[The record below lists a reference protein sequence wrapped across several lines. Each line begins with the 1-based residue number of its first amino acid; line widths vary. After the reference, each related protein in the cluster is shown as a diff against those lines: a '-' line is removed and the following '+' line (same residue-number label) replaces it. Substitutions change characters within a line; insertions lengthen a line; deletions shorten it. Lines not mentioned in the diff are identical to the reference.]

1 MYKKPS
7 RIVNDESPCSSYAKN
22 RKNSKRPTFIEQ
34 TQYYIL
40 GGLPILAK
48 KSNNSEKL
56 MIFALGGVG
65 EIGKNMYVV
74 QYDDDIVVVDAGLKF
89 PEEDMLGIDLVIPD
103 ISYLTENRDKVR
115 GIIVTHGHEDHIGGL
130 PYVLKH
136 LNVPL
141 YATKLTLGLIENKLR
156 EANLLG
162 ETKRIL
168 INADSELKLGST
180 LTATFFKTNHS
191 IPDSVGVCIDTPE
204 GNVVH
209 TGDFKFDHTPV
220 NDQFADLQRMAEIGQ
235 KGVLALLSDSTNA
248 EKPGFTPSEKSVGIV
263 LEDIFRKARQRVVV
277 ATFASNVHRIQQV
290 VNAADATGRKIV
302 VVGRSMVNVVSI
314 ASELGY
320 LEIPEGMIIE
330 PEEIN
335 RIGADR
341 VAILCTGSQGEPMSA
356 LSRMARS
363 THRKVDILPG
373 DTVII
378 AATPVPGNE
387 KYVGRTIDAL
397 FRLGAEVI
405 YSGSNKGVHVSGHGS
420 QEELKLMLNL
430 MRPKF
435 FIPIHGEYRMLRKHA
450 QLGESV
456 GVDPDNIFLVDIG
469 DVVEIHN
476 GEARKA
482 GKVPSGNVL
491 IDGLGVGDVGN
502 IVLRDRKLLSQDGIL
517 VVVVTLSKQDGRI
530 VSGPDIISRGF
541 VYVRESEGLLDEA
554 NRVVTSTLQR
564 LMSENVNEWASLKSG
579 VKDSLGRFLFDQTR
593 RRPMILPI
601 IMEV

>member
-1 MYKKPS
+1 M
-7 RIVNDESPCSSYAKN
+7 
-22 RKNSKRPTFIEQ
+22 T
-34 TQYYIL
+34 IL
-40 GGLPILAK
+40 
-48 KSNNSEKL
+48 
-56 MIFALGGVG
+56 ALGGVA

-74 QYDDDIVVVDAGLKF
+74 QYANDIVVIDAGLKF
-89 PEEDMLGIDLVIPD
+89 PEEDMLGIDIVIPD
-103 ISYLTENRDKVR
+103 ITYLTENRDKVR
-115 GIIVTHGHEDHIGGL
+115 GIVLTHGHEDHIGGL
-130 PYVLKH
+130 PYVLKN
-136 LNVPL
+136 LNVPV
-141 YATKLTLGLIENKLR
+141 YGTKLTLGLVENKLK
-156 EANLLG
+156 EAGLLG

-168 INADSELKLGST
+168 INADSEIELGSSMK
-180 LTATFFKTNHS
+180 ATFFKTNHS
-191 IPDSVGVCIDTPE
+191 IPDSVGVCIETPE

-220 NDQFADLQRMAEIGQ
+220 NGQFADLHRMGEIGAR
-235 KGVLALLSDSTNA
+235 GVLALLSDSTNA
-248 EKPGFTPSEKSVGIV
+248 EKPGFTPSEKNVGLV
-263 LEDIFRKARQRVVV
+263 LNDIFQKASQRVVV
-277 ATFASNVHRIQQV
+277 ATFASNVHRVQQV
-290 VNAADATGRKIV
+290 IDAAYATDRKVTII
-302 VVGRSMVNVVSI
+302 GRSMVNVVTI

-320 LEIPEGMIIE
+320 LNVPDGILIE
-330 PEEIN
+330 PEEVN
-335 RIGADR
+335 KMAADR
-341 VAILCTGSQGEPMSA
+341 VVILCTGSQGEPMSA
-356 LSRMARS
+356 LTRMARS

-387 KYVGRTIDAL
+387 KFVGRTIDEL

-405 YSGSNKGVHVSGHGS
+405 YSGSNSGVHVSGHGS

-430 MRPKF
+430 MKPKY

-456 GVDPDNIFLVDIG
+456 GVDPENIFLIDIG
-469 DVVEIHN
+469 DMVEIEQ
-476 GEARKA
+476 GSARKA
-482 GKVPSGNVL
+482 GKVPAGNVL

-517 VVVVTLSKQDGRI
+517 VVVVTLSKQDGTI

-554 NRVVTSTLQR
+554 NRIVSSTLEK
-564 LMSENVNEWASLKSG
+564 LMSENVNEWASLKTN
-579 VKDSLGRFLFDQTR
+579 VKDALGRFLYEQTR

>member
-1 MYKKPS
+1 LSKKTN
-7 RIVNDESPCSSYAKN
+7 ND
-22 RKNSKRPTFIEQ
+22 
-34 TQYYIL
+34 
-40 GGLPILAK
+40 
-48 KSNNSEKL
+48 KL

-74 QYDDDIVVVDAGLKF
+74 QYGNDIVVVDSGLKF
-89 PEEDMLGIDLVIPD
+89 PEEDMLGIDIVIPD

-115 GIIVTHGHEDHIGGL
+115 GIVLTHGHEDHIGGL

-136 LNVPL
+136 LNVPV
-141 YATKLTLGLIENKLR
+141 YGTKLTLGLVENKLK

-168 INADSELKLGST
+168 INADSEIKLGST
-180 LTATFFKTNHS
+180 LKATFFRTNHS

-204 GNVVH
+204 GAVVH

-220 NDQFADLQRMAEIGQ
+220 NGQYADLQRMAEIGTR
-235 KGVLALLSDSTNA
+235 GVLALLSDSTNA

-263 LEDIFRKARQRVVV
+263 LEDIFRKSRQRVVV

-290 VNAADATGRKIV
+290 INAAEATGRKVTVI
-302 VVGRSMVNVVSI
+302 GRSMVNVVGI
-314 ASELGY
+314 ASDLGY
-320 LEIPEGMIIE
+320 LEIPDGMLIE
-330 PEEIN
+330 PEEV
-335 RIGADR
+335 GKMSADR
-341 VAILCTGSQGEPMSA
+341 VVILCTGSQGEPMSA
-356 LSRMARS
+356 LTRMARS

-373 DTVII
+373 DSVII

-387 KYVGRTIDAL
+387 KYVGRTIDEL
-397 FRLGAEVI
+397 FRLGANVY
-405 YSGSNKGVHVSGHGS
+405 YSAANPGIHVSGHGS

-430 MRPKF
+430 MKPKF
-435 FIPIHGEYRMLRKHA
+435 FLPIHGEFRMQRRHA
-450 QLGESV
+450 LLAEGV
-456 GVDPDNIFLVDIG
+456 GIEPENIFITDIG
-469 DVVEIHN
+469 EVIEIQN
-476 GEARKA
+476 GGARRA
-482 GKVPSGNVL
+482 GKVTAGNVL

-517 VVVVTLSKQDGRI
+517 VVVVTLSKQDGTI
-530 VSGPDIISRGF
+530 KSGPDIISRGF

-554 NRVVTSTLQR
+554 NRIVSSTLHK
-564 LMSENVNEWASLKSG
+564 LMSENVNEWASLKTN
-579 VKDSLGRFLFDQTR
+579 VKDALGRFLYEQTR

>member
-1 MYKKPS
+1 MSKKNN
-7 RIVNDESPCSSYAKN
+7 ND
-22 RKNSKRPTFIEQ
+22 
-34 TQYYIL
+34 
-40 GGLPILAK
+40 
-48 KSNNSEKL
+48 KL

-65 EIGKNMYVV
+65 EIGKNMYVI
-74 QYDDDIVVVDAGLKF
+74 QYANDIVVVDSGLKF
-89 PEEDMLGIDLVIPD
+89 PEEDMLGIDIVIPD

-115 GIIVTHGHEDHIGGL
+115 GIILTHGHEDHIGGL

-136 LNVPL
+136 LNVPV
-141 YATKLTLGLIENKLR
+141 YGTRLTLGLVENKLK

-168 INADSELKLGST
+168 IDADSEIQLGSV
-180 LTATFFKTNHS
+180 LKASFFATNHS
-191 IPDSVGVCIDTPE
+191 IPDSVGVCVETPE
-204 GNVVH
+204 GAVVH

-220 NDQFADLQRMAEIGQ
+220 NGQYADLQRMAQIGSN
-235 KGVLALLSDSTNA
+235 GVLALLSDSTNA
-248 EKPGFTPSEKSVGIV
+248 EKPGFTPSEKNVGIV
-263 LEDIFRKARQRVVV
+263 LEDIFRKASQRVVV

-290 VNAADATGRKIV
+290 INAADVTGRKVAVI
-302 VVGRSMVNVVSI
+302 GRSMVNVVGI

-320 LEIPEGMIIE
+320 LEIPDGMIIE
-330 PEEIN
+330 PEEV
-335 RIGADR
+335 GKMAADR
-341 VAILCTGSQGEPMSA
+341 VVILCTGSQGEPMSA
-356 LSRMARS
+356 LTRMARS

-387 KYVGRTIDAL
+387 KYVGRTIDEL
-397 FRLGAEVI
+397 FRLGANVH
-405 YSGSNKGVHVSGHGS
+405 YSGANSGVHVSGHGS

-430 MRPKF
+430 MKPKF
-435 FIPIHGEYRMLRKHA
+435 FMPIHGEYRMQRRHA
-450 QLGESV
+450 VLAESV
-456 GVDPDNIFLVDIG
+456 GVEPENIFVTDIG
-469 DVVEIHN
+469 EVIEIQ
-476 GEARKA
+476 GGAARRA
-482 GKVPSGNVL
+482 GKVTAGNVL

-517 VVVVTLSKQDGRI
+517 VVVVTLSKQDGKI

-554 NRVVTSTLQR
+554 NRIVSSTLQK
-564 LMSENVNEWASLKSG
+564 LMSENVNEWASLKTN
-579 VKDSLGRFLFDQTR
+579 VKDALGRFLYEQTR

>member
-1 MYKKPS
+1 
-7 RIVNDESPCSSYAKN
+7 
-22 RKNSKRPTFIEQ
+22 
-34 TQYYIL
+34 
-40 GGLPILAK
+40 
-48 KSNNSEKL
+48 

-74 QYDDDIVVVDAGLKF
+74 QYGNDIVVVDAGLKF
-89 PEEDMLGIDLVIPD
+89 PEEDMLGIDIVIPD
-103 ISYLTENRDKVR
+103 ISYLTENRDKVK
-115 GIIVTHGHEDHIGGL
+115 GIVLTHGHEDHIGGL

-136 LNVPL
+136 LNVPV
-141 YATKLTLGLIENKLR
+141 YGTKLTLGLVENKLK

-168 INADSELKLGST
+168 INEDSEIQLGNSLKVN
-180 LTATFFKTNHS
+180 FFKTNHS
-191 IPDSVGVCIDTPE
+191 IPDSVGVCVETPE
-204 GNVVH
+204 GVVVH

-220 NDQFADLQRMAEIGQ
+220 NGQYADLQRMAEIGS

-248 EKPGFTPSEKSVGIV
+248 EKPGFTPSEKNVGV
-263 LEDIFRKARQRVVV
+263 VMEDIFRKASQRVVV

-290 VNAADATGRKIV
+290 INAAETTGRKVTVI
-302 VVGRSMVNVVSI
+302 GRSMVNVVGI
-314 ASELGY
+314 ASDLGY
-320 LEIPEGMIIE
+320 LDIPDGMIIE
-330 PEEIN
+330 PEEV
-335 RIGADR
+335 GKMAADR
-341 VAILCTGSQGEPMSA
+341 VVILCTGSQGEPMSA
-356 LSRMARS
+356 LTRMARS

-387 KYVGRTIDAL
+387 KYVGRTIDEL
-397 FRLGAEVI
+397 FRLGAEVH
-405 YSGSNKGVHVSGHGS
+405 YSGANSGVHVSGHGS

-430 MRPKF
+430 MKPKY
-435 FIPIHGEYRMLRKHA
+435 FIPIHGEFRMQRRHA
-450 QLGESV
+450 LLAESV
-456 GVDPDNIFLVDIG
+456 GIDSDNIFITDVG
-469 DVVEIHN
+469 EVVEIQ
-476 GEARKA
+476 GGAARRA
-482 GKVPSGNVL
+482 GKVSSGNVL

-517 VVVVTLSKQDGRI
+517 VVVVTLSKQDGKI

-554 NRVVTSTLQR
+554 NRIVTSTLQK
-564 LMSENVNEWASLKSG
+564 LMSENVNEWASLKTN
-579 VKDSLGRFLFDQTR
+579 VKDALGRFLYEQTR